1 MKLRILCFA
10 TLVFWSSAFVIF
22 ATELQAQTPAEKLQ
36 SLSQVLHLSPQQE
49 TQLLP
54 ILKAEA
60 PKLEAIKNNPS
71 IPPLQKAQ
79 ELRAIHQQSDPEVR
93 SILSPQQYQMWQQI
107 RQNEIEQA
115 MQHR

>member
-1 MKLRILCFA
+1 MKRPVLFLA
-10 TLVFWSSAFVIF
+10 TLLVLSSALVISVN
-22 ATELQAQTPAEKLQ
+22 ESQAQTPAEKLQ
-36 SLSQVLHLSPQQE
+36 GISQALNLSPQQK

-71 IPPLQKAQ
+71 LPPLEKAK

-93 SILSPQQYQMWQQI
+93 AILSPQQYEMWQQM
-107 RQNEIEQA
+107 RQQEIQQA
-115 MQHR
+115 THK